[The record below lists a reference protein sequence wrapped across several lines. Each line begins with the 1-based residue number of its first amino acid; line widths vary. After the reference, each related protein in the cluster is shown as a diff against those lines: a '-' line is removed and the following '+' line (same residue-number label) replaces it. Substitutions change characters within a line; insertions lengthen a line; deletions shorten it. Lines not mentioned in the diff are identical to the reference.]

1 MASSPASKRT
11 CSHVPPENPTFQAS
25 ERPLTLEHLEELLLK
40 LVGAKSTDSAGKSED
55 SESTTSEDT
64 QQEDVVAPASRL
76 EFKTV
81 YEVWDSKAHKYTIRE
96 SAEPKVDELDQ
107 YAFTEETTFHVDIK
121 SEWLRDVLRDVLKD
135 VQVISLKD
143 GKLSVLNRDQVEQKL
158 LFHYLPELESCQIW
172 NEIAPLDQL
181 GSEHIRLLVDY
192 LKQTYE
198 TTTRHLESL
207 LQSGEITYDLL
218 WALFKPNSFAFTTCS
233 GTQRPRCV
241 KYDFG
246 EEKKTKSGSKYWN
259 IECRYLD
266 FDGADLGESSIELK
280 IPMFRGVKRINAL
293 QAFPLQYHSDANRVK
308 ADLLRCGREFV
319 RLMGTHHLH
328 CRGTAF
334 VMFKGKQV
342 KISVDSRIM
351 IDAAFFRKMNPNY
364 SRRSITE
371 DTDAGSIP
379 LFDLIRVSREPPPE
393 WVRTN
398 GMEPADLT
406 DDDFLICCPTVP
418 GFSFNDKLWAEFAV
432 ADIKEIQW
440 SSTPFDCLTI
450 PNEQEEAV
458 MALLETKTRQVPGFG
473 FDDFVAGKGRG
484 VNILLHGL
492 PGLGKTLTAE
502 AASERLELPLYSIS
516 AGELSTKAAQLE
528 EQLSVIFQIASHWNA
543 ILLLDE
549 ADVYL
554 EARSPQNLERN
565 ALVSVFLR
573 KLEYCEGV
581 MFLTTNRVSQFDL
594 AILSRIHLMLR
605 YDNLS
610 KDARSEIWGQFL
622 SRAATPCGDADIK
635 DCGLW
640 GLYRGLWGQ
649 GHSRDKRIPDLDI
662 DDKD

>member
-1 MASSPASKRT
+1 MSPTEMVHTGASLTQTRPSTPPGSPTDSSEHVVTLSSAQQFIEIVSTIVAMQMASSPASKRT

-40 LVGAKSTDSAGKSED
+40 LVRAKSTESAGKSED

-81 YEVWDSKAHKYTIRE
+81 YEVWDSKAHKYTVRE

-107 YAFTEETTFHVDIK
+107 YAFVVRGRVDRETEETTFHVNIK

-135 VQVISLKD
+135 VQVISLKE
-143 GKLSVLNRDQVEQKL
+143 GKLSVEQKL

-192 LKQTYE
+192 LKQIYE

-218 WALFKPNSFAFTTCS
+218 WALFKPNSFAFTTCT

-266 FDGADLGESSIELK
+266 FDGADLRESSIELK
-280 IPMFRGVKRINAL
+280 IPTFRGVKRINAL
-293 QAFPLQYHSDANRVK
+293 QAFPLRYHSDANRAK
-308 ADLLRCGREFV
+308 ADLLRCGREFA
-319 RLMGTHHLH
+319 RLMGTHHRH
-328 CRGTAF
+328 CQGTAF

-351 IDAAFFRKMNPNY
+351 IDAAFFRKINPNY

-393 WVRTN
+393 WTMICSFAVPRCQDSVSTTSCGMFRRVFRGCQDLMAMVCLKEFDRMGIIQLEGFVANLMPAERRALFGRGALDSLGLPNVPISISTIADAQRLLNNYAHEFDNTEGFIAPEDTKLPDGQDLLTKIFTEIPTEKKKLTVLAISSPMDIAKFSKEHTELLKN
-398 GMEPADLT
+398 GIANVVLQGGYRM
-406 DDDFLICCPTVP
+406 I
-418 GFSFNDKLWAEFAV
+418 NDKL
-432 ADIKEIQW
+432 
-440 SSTPFDCLTI
+440 
-450 PNEQEEAV
+450 
-458 MALLETKTRQVPGFG
+458 VP
-473 FDDFVAGKGRG
+473 DS
-484 VNILLHGL
+484 
-492 PGLGKTLTAE
+492 
-502 AASERLELPLYSIS
+502 AA
-516 AGELSTKAAQLE
+516 A
-528 EQLSVIFQIASHWNA
+528 N
-543 ILLLDE
+543 
-549 ADVYL
+549 
-554 EARSPQNLERN
+554 
-565 ALVSVFLR
+565 
-573 KLEYCEGV
+573 
-581 MFLTTNRVSQFDL
+581 NRFDL
-594 AILSRIHLMLR
+594 
-605 YDNLS
+605 
-610 KDARSEIWGQFL
+610 E
-622 SRAATPCGDADIK
+622 
-635 DCGLW
+635 
-640 GLYRGLWGQ
+640 
-649 GHSRDKRIPDLDI
+649 
-662 DDKD
+662 